1 MVYIVYLYAA
11 SIPVK
16 IKLWLQERKIE
27 RGREW
32 EKERERK
39 REKKNRHQPMKKEDQ
54 KNHNVDRN
62 VLKRELE
69 TSAAF
74 LPAFFL
80 RKRIK
85 KHEGYIYLC

>member
-1 MVYIVYLYAA
+1 
-11 SIPVK
+11 
-16 IKLWLQERKIE
+16 
-27 RGREW
+27 
-32 EKERERK
+32 
-39 REKKNRHQPMKKEDQ
+39 MKKEDQ